1 MRMTSVAL
9 RIERAVL
16 RGEIDNTVEGR
27 TTGLLWMRGRSRP
40 VRLELDGDCWRDL
53 AGSRLTFTNPEP
65 DEDGMRD
72 LNASQTGVVGD
83 MTVSRKA
90 RVPECGMEEMLAL
103 QVAGE
108 DIPFVWKNLLY
119 LEWFSQ
125 ENGRVVIESTE
136 FELQLSESEWSMD
149 QDAEEAQKM
158 ANLQAMRDFLEG
170 VIARRPAGSEE
181 IENDEFEWERRLR
194 ESDRMTDA
202 YQEVLEKYL
211 DDPNAQQKEAFVMG
225 WDGLLGAMAD
235 GSTESKSESFDEEEW
250 SEEDEDE
257 LFRAHPLQEE
267 AQEMAVRAFDLI
279 HRDPGMEG
287 FEDSLIVT
295 NSLTEVAG
303 KLAGAL
309 NGTYERENGYVLA
322 ILKRCLARQN
332 DALSACNRVLETS
345 DDMDEC
351 RAIEAFRDEIFGLR
365 AKLTDL
371 RQELKRS

>member
-1 MRMTSVAL
+1 MAL

-27 TTGLLWMRGRSRP
+27 TTGLLWLRGRTEP
-40 VRLELDGDCWRDL
+40 VVLQLDGDCWRDL
-53 AGSRLTFTNPEP
+53 AGARLKFTNPEP
-65 DEDGMRD
+65 ADEEQED
-72 LNASQTGVVGD
+72 LAGSQTGVVGD

-90 RVPECGMEEMLAL
+90 RVPTCGMEEALAL
-103 QVAGE
+103 QVAGDE
-108 DIPFVWKNLLY
+108 IPSVWKHMLY
-119 LEWFSQ
+119 LEWFSNQ
-125 ENGRVVIESTE
+125 NGRVVIETTE

-170 VIARRPAGSEE
+170 VIARRPKTGEPVE
-181 IENDEFEWERRLR
+181 ENDEFEWERRLR

-225 WDGLLGAMAD
+225 WDGLLSAMAD
-235 GSTESKSESFDEEEW
+235 GGNEMGSSQTEEEDW
-250 SEEDEDE
+250 SEEEDE
-257 LFRAHPLQEE
+257 ELFQVHPLQEE
-267 AQEMAVRAFDLI
+267 AQEIAVRAFDLI
-279 HRDPGMEG
+279 HRDPGTEG
-287 FEDSLIVT
+287 FDDSMIVT
-295 NSLTEVAG
+295 AALTEVAG

-309 NGTYERENGYVLA
+309 NGSYERENGYVLA

-332 DALSACNRVLETS
+332 DAISACGRVLDGS

-351 RAIEAFRDEIFGLR
+351 RAIEAFRDEVFALR